1 MKMTKWMVLA
11 GLLLIWFGGML
22 ATEGQEA
29 ITAAVVT
36 PGIFLVAAGAVVHDR
51 ILAKKGLLYD
61 ATILDGDE
69 DDIEEESREDGCRK
83 TERSA

>member
-1 MKMTKWMVLA
+1 MTKWMVLA

-29 ITAAVVT
+29 VTAAVAI
-36 PGIFLVAAGAVVHDR
+36 PGILLVVAGAAVHDR
-51 ILAKKGLLYD
+51 ILAKNGLLYD

-69 DDIEEESREDGCRK
+69 DDDIEEGSGEDGRRR
-83 TERSA
+83 TEESA